1 MLLVSPPLEIE
12 SMIQGYGLEISV
24 GGINPQILL
33 DLVERQRK
41 LGHAASAR
49 DLVRGIE
56 EAIVDS
62 LIEAKRKGAKRVSLA
77 EHDGKVSA
85 EIVH

>member
-1 MLLVSPPLEIE
+1 
-12 SMIQGYGLEISV
+12 MIQGYGLEISV

-33 DLVERQRK
+33 DLVDRQRK
-41 LGHAASAR
+41 LGRAASAR

-56 EAIVDS
+56 ETIADS
-62 LIEAKRKGAKRVSLA
+62 LIDAKRNGAKRVSLA

-85 EIVH
+85 EIVQ